1 MRTSRFFFLS
11 LFAAAG
17 VPQAAAAQ
25 GPESGPQYGQQT
37 GQEWLQQ
44 CRRNHRGNNRQVH
57 CELRESRIP
66 ARGSLRIDGA
76 QNGGVS
82 VRSHQGRDIVV
93 QARVQTSARSADG
106 ARALAER
113 IRVSTDGAIR
123 ATGPEETRSRDQH
136 WAVSYEILVPARTN
150 LDVETHN
157 GPIAVDRVTGEM
169 DLRAHNGPIALR
181 ELAGDVR
188 ARAQNGPI
196 SVTLA
201 GRRWS
206 GEGLDAE
213 TVNGP
218 VSVRMPRGYAAH
230 LESGTVH
237 GPINVPGNI
246 RPARSEGRRWGP
258 GGRISTD
265 INGGGPTIRV
275 VTTNGPV
282 SIREM

>member
-1 MRTSRFFFLS
+1 MHTSRFFFLP
-11 LFAAAG
+11 LLAA
-17 VPQAAAAQ
+17 VTLVQTAAAQ
-25 GPESGPQYGQQT
+25 RSNE
-37 GQEWLQQ
+37 EWLEN
-44 CRRNHRGNNRQVH
+44 CRRSNRNRATF
-57 CELRESRIP
+57 CEVRESRIP
-66 ARGSLRIDGA
+66 ARGSLRVDGE
-76 QNGGVS
+76 QNGGVT
-82 VRSHQGRDIVV
+82 VRPHEGRDIIVR
-93 QARVQTSARSADG
+93 ARVQTHAPGDAAAREL
-106 ARALAER
+106 ARG
-113 IRVSTDGAIR
+113 IRVTTDGTIR
-123 ATGPEETRSRDQH
+123 ATGPSTRGRSQG
-136 WAVSYEILVPARTN
+136 WGVSYEILVPARTN

-157 GPIAVDRVTGEM
+157 GPITVERLAGTM
-169 DLRAHNGPIALR
+169 NLRAHNGPITLR

-196 SVTLA
+196 TVRLA

-218 VSVRMPRGYAAH
+218 VNVEMPRGYAAH

-237 GPINVPGNI
+237 GPINVPSGI
-246 RPARSEGRRWGP
+246 RPERAGRNRWST

-282 SIREM
+282 NIDET

>member
-1 MRTSRFFFLS
+1 MRTSRFFLS
-11 LFAAAG
+11 LFAVAAL
-17 VPQAAAAQ
+17 AQ
-25 GPESGPQYGQQT
+25 TASAQQSGE
-37 GQEWLQQ
+37 EWVEN
-44 CRRNHRGNNRQVH
+44 CRRNNHRDDERVTH
-57 CELRESRIP
+57 CEVRETRIA
-66 ARGSLRIDGA
+66 ARGSLRIDGE

-82 VRSHQGRDIVV
+82 VRAHEGRDIVV
-93 QARVQTSARSADG
+93 QARVQTHARTDAA
-106 ARALAER
+106 ARELAGR
-113 IRVSTDGAIR
+113 IRVDTDGTIH
-123 ATGPEETRSRDQH
+123 ATGPETTGRNQG

-150 LDVETHN
+150 LNVETHN
-157 GPIAVDRVTGEM
+157 GPISVNRVSGEINVRAV
-169 DLRAHNGPIALR
+169 NGPIALN
-181 ELAGDVR
+181 ELSGDVE

-196 SVTLA
+196 SVTLT

-237 GPINVPGNI
+237 GPLSVPGNL
-246 RPARSEGRRWGP
+246 RPARSDGRRWSP

-265 INGGGPTIRV
+265 INGGGPTIRA

-282 SIREM
+282 SIQEM